1 MALPAKVTATIAAG
15 ALVLA
20 SVSAYMVYSYLSA
33 KDKEA
38 AKAKL
43 EVRQVVVAASAI
55 PFGTKTKPEQLK
67 LADWPKT
74 NIPAGSSN
82 NLTQVQDRLAISDI
96 PAGAPVLES
105 SLAPVN
111 SSAGVMSYIIKPGKR
126 AITVAV
132 NEVVGVAG
140 FVLPNSMVD
149 VVATVDSPYG
159 GKTNGKD
166 NRISKIVLQDV
177 RVLAVGQILEQKEG
191 KPVSVPTVTLDVTPE
206 DAEKLALASE
216 NKVQLILRHLDDT
229 EVAKTRGETVASLL
243 AGDVPQAQPHAQH
256 AASTR
261 RAARAVK
268 AVKAVTVA
276 APAGVSIE
284 VIKGSLRTNETFK

>member
-20 SVSAYMVYSYLSA
+20 SVSAYMVYNYLNT

-43 EVRQVVVAASAI
+43 EVQQVVVAASEI
-55 PFGTKTKPEQLK
+55 PFGTKIKPEQLK
-67 LADWPKT
+67 LADWPK
-74 NIPAGSSN
+74 NNVPAGSSGA
-82 NLTQVQDRLAISDI
+82 LSQVEDRMVVSDI
-96 PAGAPVLES
+96 PAGAPVLET
-105 SLAPVN
+105 SLAPATGG
-111 SSAGVMSYIIKPGKR
+111 AGVMSYIIKPGKR

-149 VVATVDSPYG
+149 VVATVDNPYG
-159 GKTNGKD
+159 KNANGKD

-216 NKVQLILRHLDDT
+216 NKVQLILRHFDDSDM
-229 EVAKTRGETVASLL
+229 AKTKGETVASLL
-243 AGDVPQAQPHAQH
+243 GGGAPQPVVQH
-256 AASTR
+256 AANTR
-261 RAARAVK
+261 HARK
-268 AVKAVTVA
+268 AVKTVA
-276 APAGVSIE
+276 VEAPAGVSVE
-284 VIKGSLRTNETFK
+284 VIKGSLRTSETFK

>member
-1 MALPAKVTATIAAG
+1 MALPPKITAMIAAV

-20 SVSAYMVYSYLSA
+20 SVSALLVYNYLSA

-38 AKAKL
+38 ARAKL
-43 EVRQVVVAASAI
+43 EIQQVVVAATEI
-55 PFGTKTKPEQLK
+55 PFGTKVKPEQVK
-67 LADWPKT
+67 LADWPKK
-74 NIPAGSSN
+74 NVPAGSSG
-82 NLTQVQDRLAISDI
+82 NLSQVEDRMAIADI
-96 PAGAPVLES
+96 PVGAPVLES
-105 SLAPVN
+105 SLAPQN
-111 SSAGVMSYIIKPGKR
+111 SSTGVMSYIIKPGKR

-149 VVATVDSPYG
+149 VVATVDNPYG
-159 GKTNGKD
+159 KAAQGKD

-229 EVAKTRGETVASLL
+229 TVAKTRGETIASLL
-243 AGDVPQAQPHAQH
+243 AGDVPQTMPPAQH
-256 AASTR
+256 VARIVRAR
-261 RAARAVK
+261 RK
-268 AVKAVTVA
+268 AVNAVRVE
-276 APAGVSIE
+276 APAGVNIE

>member
-1 MALPAKVTATIAAG
+1 MALPAKITATIAVA

-33 KDKEA
+33 KDREA
-38 AKAKL
+38 ARAKM
-43 EVRQVVVAASAI
+43 EVQQVVIAASEI
-55 PFGTKTKPEQLK
+55 PFGTRTKPEQLK

-74 NIPAGSSN
+74 NIPAGSSG
-82 NLTQVQDRLAISDI
+82 NLNQSQDRLAIADI

-105 SLAPVN
+105 SLAPLN
-111 SSAGVMSYIIKPGKR
+111 SGAGVMSYIIKPGKR

-149 VVATVDSPYG
+149 VVATVDNPV
-159 GKTNGKD
+159 GKTANGKD

-243 AGDVPQAQPHAQH
+243 AGDVAQAQPHVQRV
-256 AASTR
+256 ASTR
-261 RAARAVK
+261 RAAK
-268 AVKAVTVA
+268 AVKAVTVE
-276 APAGVSIE
+276 APAGVNIE
-284 VIKGSLRTNETFK
+284 VIKGSLRTNETYK

>member
-1 MALPAKVTATIAAG
+1 MALPPKITAMIAAV

-20 SVSAYMVYSYLSA
+20 SVSALLVYNYLSA
-33 KDKEA
+33 KDREA
-38 AKAKL
+38 ARARL
-43 EVRQVVVAASAI
+43 EIQQVVVAASEI
-55 PFGTKTKPEQLK
+55 PFGTKVKPEQVK
-67 LADWPKT
+67 LADWPKK
-74 NIPAGSSN
+74 NIPAGSSG

-96 PAGAPVLES
+96 PVGAPVLES
-105 SLAPVN
+105 SLAPQN

-149 VVATVDSPYG
+149 VVATVDSPYT
-159 GKTNGKD
+159 KAQGKD
-166 NRISKIVLQDV
+166 NRISKIVLQNV

-243 AGDVPQAQPHAQH
+243 AGDMPQPMPRAQH
-256 AASTR
+256 VAR
-261 RAARAVK
+261 IARAPK
-268 AVKAVTVA
+268 AVKAVRVE
-276 APAGVSIE
+276 APAGVNIE